1 MEAVFNAV
9 NAKQLKAKRLFP
21 HSLSLRSLTSNQLK
35 IIATLAMILDHCV
48 VVFIPQ
54 DLSLYPLLRLPG
66 RLTAPIM
73 CFLVAEGYYHTSDL
87 RRYMGRLLKMA
98 IISHLPF
105 VLCFGFHPLKFW
117 LATDVMWSLLL
128 GLISLAI
135 YYSSCYAA
143 WRKIL
148 LIGLCCL
155 LAYPADWN
163 YIGVLWIL
171 YFGLYQGDFKKQ
183 MLSFALIGIIV
194 FLIPDLYHFGWER
207 MHQFGIFL
215 AIPLLYLYNG
225 KRGRKSRLIKW
236 GFYVFYPVH
245 LVLLELLRLL
255 TGV

>member
-1 MEAVFNAV
+1 MTKNAHKV
-9 NAKQLKAKRLFP
+9 
-21 HSLSLRSLTSNQLK
+21 LTSNGLK
-35 IIATLAMILDHCV
+35 CIAVAAMFFDHFFSVFLVQEGLAG
-48 VVFIPQ
+48 
-54 DLSLYPLLRLPG
+54 SLLRITG
-66 RLTAPIM
+66 RVAAPIM
-73 CFLVAEGYYHTSDL
+73 CYLVAEGFAHTRNVRKYL
-87 RRYMGRLLKMA
+87 GRLFLFA
-98 IISHLPF
+98 VLSHFPY
-105 VLCFGFHPLKFW
+105 VAYFHLTWWKATSVIWGLFLGLLALTLAKSGKLSFPLK
-117 LATDVMWSLLL
+117 LAAV
-128 GLISLAI
+128 LA
-135 YYSSCYAA
+135 
-143 WRKIL
+143 
-148 LIGLCCL
+148 CCL

-194 FLIPDLYHFGWER
+194 FLIPDLYHFGWE
-207 MHQFGIFL
+207 HTYQFGIFL